1 MEGYYIPQ
9 HPKIKAKEG
18 NLPTQLSRIKA
29 LKEVLPKNSFD
40 FFSNLNEQIL
50 YP

>member
-18 NLPTQLSRIKA
+18 NLPSQLYLETKH
-29 LKEVLPKNSFD
+29 
-40 FFSNLNEQIL
+40 
-50 YP
+50 

>member
-18 NLPTQLSRIKA
+18 NLPTQLYIESKH
-29 LKEVLPKNSFD
+29 
-40 FFSNLNEQIL
+40 
-50 YP
+50 